1 MPLSGKSLFEVTV
14 TDIIIKKKNEVY
26 VTVKAEPHINQEL
39 SDLFTF
45 DVPGAKFMPQ
55 YRSKYWDGKIRL
67 YSPATGEIYGGLV
80 DKIVSWAKKSE
91 YSLEFENNQFYGA
104 PFEENEIISREGV
117 KQYMTRISKHKPR
130 NYQIDAVYDALRY
143 NRKLLISPTASG
155 KSLMIYSV
163 VRYYAE
169 KNKKILLVSNYVF
182 SEQMFKDF
190 QDYGWDAE
198 NYCHRIYA
206 GKEKTNENPVTI
218 TTWQSIYKLKRPF
231 FKDFEVVIGDE
242 AHLFKS
248 KSLISIMTKMDA
260 AKYRFGFTGTLDG
273 TQTHKWVLEGLFGPS
288 YKVTQTRELIDK
300 GHLSKLQ
307 IHILILKHKPQ
318 KFEVYEE
325 ELQHIITHQKR
336 NNFIKNLVLDLK
348 GNTLVLFSRVETH
361 GQPLYELINNSIKN
375 DRKVFYV
382 HGGVD
387 AEERERIREITE
399 TEKNAI
405 IVASYG
411 TFSTGIN
418 IKNLHNVIFASPS
431 KSRIRNLQSIGRVLR
446 KGDSKTQAV
455 LYDIAD
461 DITHLSRRNYTLNHL
476 IERIKIYN
484 EEKFNYEIVQID
496 LGEK

>member
-1 MPLSGKSLFEVTV
+1 M

-130 NYQIDAVYDALRY
+130 NYQVDAVYDALRY

-155 KSLMIYSV
+155 KSLMIYAV

-169 KNKKILLVSNYVF
+169 KNKKILLVVPTTSLV
-182 SEQMFKDF
+182 EQMFKDF

-307 IHILILKHKPQ
+307 IHILILKHKPR

-361 GQPLYELINNSIKN
+361 GQPLYELINNSIQN

-399 TEKNAI
+399 TERNAI